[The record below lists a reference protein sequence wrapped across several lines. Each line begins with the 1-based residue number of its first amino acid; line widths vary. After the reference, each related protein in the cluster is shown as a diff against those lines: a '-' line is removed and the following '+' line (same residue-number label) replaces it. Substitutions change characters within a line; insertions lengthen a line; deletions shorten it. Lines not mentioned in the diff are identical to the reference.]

1 MMSSEFLLGLVGIPH
16 SPPLVFCIGLLS
28 SFVICSLVLMLEA
41 KLFVGPVSLRG
52 SSQRASSLCPI
63 RYQRFRNELVSFP
76 RHIGFAAGKVHELE
90 DHEFHD

>member
-1 MMSSEFLLGLVGIPH
+1 MSSEFLLGLVGIPH
-16 SPPLVFCIGLLS
+16 SPPLVFFIGLLT

-41 KLFVGPVSLRG
+41 KLFVGPLSLR
-52 SSQRASSLCPI
+52 ATSLCPI

-76 RHIGFAAGKVHELE
+76 RHFGFAAGKVHELE